1 MSLWY
6 VHRLTAKAE
15 NSQLCDQQHGIRQA
29 NPRFAGYIIR
39 IIELNT
45 RCAIGDVNML

>member
-6 VHRLTAKAE
+6 SHRLTAEAE
-15 NSQLCDQQHGIRQA
+15 NSPLCDQQHGIRQA

-39 IIELNT
+39 IIEENT
-45 RCAIGDVNML
+45 RYAISDVNTL